1 MKNLVLI
8 LMISSFLASCL
19 PEQKTASTSSSSTDG
34 TTTSGTTGTNGSG
47 STTGTNGTTGTT
59 GTTGSTGGGFP
70 VHGLSIRLAGEG
82 YGAQTTEAHKQS
94 VRWYPKSTVDSSFI
108 SVEEASYMFQTDSLL
123 KVRFNVQTQPTSCYG
138 KATGAAIPAYGM
150 LQFDVSLV
158 AIKCPSGGT
167 NCSPSQ
173 YILGAPYYKQ
183 TVGPVNANAS
193 TILDF
198 SNKLTNGA
206 VATAIRIDNVSSDQ
220 YCDQYPNHF
229 CPASR
234 IMRAQDCW
242 GINLEVQTSYTQS
255 L

>member
-1 MKNLVLI
+1 
-8 LMISSFLASCL
+8 MISSFLASCL
-19 PEQKTASTSSSSTDG
+19 PEQNTASTTSSDAG
-34 TTTSGTTGTNGSG
+34 DTTTSGTTGTNGSG
-47 STTGTNGTTGTT
+47 STTGTTGTTGTNGSTGTT
-59 GTTGSTGGGFP
+59 GTTGSTGGGGFP

-82 YGAQTTEAHKQS
+82 YMAQTTEAHKES
-94 VRWYPKSTVDSSFI
+94 VRWYPKSTMDSSFI

-123 KVRFNVQTQPTSCYG
+123 RVKFNVQTQPTSCFA
-138 KATGAAIPAYGM
+138 KASGVAIPAYGM

-158 AIKCPSGGT
+158 AIKCPNGGT

-173 YILGAPYYKQ
+173 YILGTPYNKQ
-183 TVGPVNANAS
+183 TVGPVNVNSS
-193 TILDF
+193 TILDL
-198 SNKLTNGA
+198 SNKLSNGV